1 MKEIRGADIRCLKRQ
16 RMVESCSGLMYSGC
30 EIKMLIFYPTGRR
43 GGGCFI
49 SLIFYLLFVCLLLLL
64 YYNII
69 QYNAF

>member
-43 GGGCFI
+43 GGGLLYFP
-49 SLIFYLLFVCLLLLL
+49 YLLSIVCLFVVVVIL
-64 YYNII
+64 
-69 QYNAF
+69 